1 MTQHKKSDFTEAS
14 SRLVLW
20 IELSSFLGC
29 YNVLTGKYLLTFWR
43 RPVPLSSGSSH
54 TACFFDYS
62 TPQMEAIDSSAPV
75 NIVQHHRRLES
86 SSLLPKEPLNIGC
99 H

>member
-1 MTQHKKSDFTEAS
+1 
-14 SRLVLW
+14 
-20 IELSSFLGC
+20 
-29 YNVLTGKYLLTFWR
+29 
-43 RPVPLSSGSSH
+43 VPLSPESSH

-62 TPQMEAIDSSAPV
+62 TSQMEAIGSSAPV

-99 H
+99 HLLKANSEWKNLSTANNEETSLEQQCKILQSNQQCAVRPLKH